1 MEFESIV
8 SFSAQAPA
16 PAAAGAPSFLKR
28 QLPGHY
34 SSDREWWKEYNRWV
48 KSSSITVGHRALDHL
63 LPLDIELVIDEP
75 EQEPEVYEKVYVSIR
90 MQVREVVA
98 HRR

>member
-1 MEFESIV
+1 
-8 SFSAQAPA
+8 
-16 PAAAGAPSFLKR
+16 
-28 QLPGHY
+28 
-34 SSDREWWKEYNRWV
+34 
-48 KSSSITVGHRALDHL
+48 VGHRALDHR
-63 LPLDIELVIDEP
+63 LPCGIELVIDEP